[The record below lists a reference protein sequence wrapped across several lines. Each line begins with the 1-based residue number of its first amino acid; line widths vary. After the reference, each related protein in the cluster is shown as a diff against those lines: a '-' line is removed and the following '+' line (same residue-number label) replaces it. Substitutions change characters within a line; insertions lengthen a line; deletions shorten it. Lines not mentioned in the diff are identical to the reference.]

1 MNITQ
6 AARNILLDQLVH
18 IAKTGNADAL
28 QQLLSGAGLPVLVR
42 DAEAAEQI
50 YDALE
55 SGDNY
60 ATLARRIAH
69 LLAGLIRRRADTL
82 AHELAV
88 VEGAAIGGGNAL
100 VYNNLYLEDEP
111 YVFNLFL
118 LASRLPRREE
128 LFDGLQ
134 RFHEVGFKQEV
145 MLVSVNN
152 RVGFQLRR
160 ALAEQQHDSGLRG
173 YWLDLLQSQGRDW
186 TPARRTELLEAW
198 HGLLATMD
206 FDADQ
211 QDTLCT
217 LDAGLRAL
225 HGSVEHHPEAIGLLE
240 MALWRL
246 ENAYPLAPATWLH
259 YLAPAWAIWPELLR
273 DVAARFW
280 PGLEPKPLDDMP
292 PLPDD
297 LATLWAAMG
306 ENEQTALLDFLH
318 RNAAEEGRNYLK
330 DLQFSP
336 PKITGQPPQ
345 TISTMLN
352 RLGEHLWP
360 VGGKA
365 VHNMPQHENE
375 KWDDTETA
383 RSRRRPS
390 VDRLARLEAVNRTLA
405 EIERRLNNGDESAAR
420 RFLDTLLEQ
429 QRGALLA
436 DQHLHTAKTLAKAAT
451 IIQHFGMLEWAE
463 SLLREACLE
472 NHDDEVS
479 ACGLADV
486 LKARGELDA
495 AEAQYRQNTA
505 RWPNDEVSACGLA
518 DVLKARGELDAA
530 EAQYRQN
537 TARWP
542 NNEVSACGLADVL
555 KARGELDAAEAQYR
569 QNTAR
574 WPNDEVSANGLAD
587 VLKARG
593 ELDAAEAQYRQ
604 NTAHWPN
611 SRVAVN
617 GLANVL
623 RKQKRHAE
631 ALSLLPISEK
641 IPVTTHDRYDLHL
654 RAMILLDLGRLA
666 DARTALDQGLRA
678 AITQNEVVV
687 FQRGL
692 ALLAL
697 RAQDFEQAD
706 KILSTLPSNVI
717 PLDLI
722 RLHFEAMQNH
732 SDAAGRLTDTLAAL
746 QPKMNFGESQV
757 FRLVRKGF
765 DLSAAGVGR
774 QPLEPELDEIFD
786 AEIELQLAA

>member
-6 AARNILLDQLVH
+6 AAQTVLLDQLSR

-28 QQLLSGAGLPVLVR
+28 QHLLSGANLPALVR

-82 AHELAV
+82 AYELAA
-88 VEGAAIGGGNAL
+88 VEGAAMGGGNAL

-111 YVFNLFL
+111 YIFNLFL

-145 MLVSVNN
+145 VLASINN

-160 ALAEQQHDSGLRG
+160 ALAEQQHDRGLRG
-173 YWLDLLQSQGRDW
+173 YWLDLLQAQGRDW
-186 TPARRTELLEAW
+186 TPVRRTELLEAW
-198 HGLLATMD
+198 YGLLATMD

-217 LDAGLRAL
+217 LNSGLCAL

-259 YLAPAWAIWPELLR
+259 YLSPAWATWPELLR

-297 LATLWAAMG
+297 LAALWAAMD
-306 ENEQTALLDFLH
+306 EEMQTALRDFLQ
-318 RNAAEEGRNYLK
+318 RNAAEEGRAHLK
-330 DLQFSP
+330 NLLFTP
-336 PKITGQPPQ
+336 LVLANHPPQ
-345 TISTMLN
+345 AVRAMLN
-352 RLGEHLWP
+352 RLSEHLWP

-365 VHNMPQHENE
+365 AQNIPQHENE
-375 KWDDTETA
+375 KWDEAGTA
-383 RSRRRPS
+383 RPKSRPS

-451 IIQHFGMLEWAE
+451 IIQRFGMLEWAE
-463 SLLREACLE
+463 SLLREACVE

-486 LKARGELDA
+486 LKARGELEAAEAQYRQNTARWPNNEVSACGLADVLKARGELEA

-518 DVLKARGELDAA
+518 DVLKARGEL
-530 EAQYRQN
+530 E
-537 TARWP
+537 
-542 NNEVSACGLADVL
+542 
-555 KARGELDAAEAQYR
+555 
-569 QNTAR
+569 
-574 WPNDEVSANGLAD
+574 
-587 VLKARG
+587 
-593 ELDAAEAQYRQ
+593 AAEAQYRQ

-631 ALSLLPISEK
+631 ALLLLPISEK

-654 RAMILLDLGRLA
+654 RAMILLDLGRFA

-697 RAQDFEQAD
+697 RAQDFEQAG
-706 KILSTLPSNVI
+706 KILSTLPNNVI

-757 FRLVRKGF
+757 FRLVRKSF